1 MAITCRHYRGHC
13 EQELEKLEKLRVKR
27 RRDEREEEEGGLR
40 GGRGRVVEVLR
51 ERRERRR
58 ERRLRNTEGEG
69 GGGECPH
76 CRDQVSWQQ
85 FGLGQCWAPGYS
97 SCINIRMRR
106 GIYAVVRYSPSPEG
120 THKGDGIYL
129 MYLELNPYTYTIV
142 LTDPV

>member
-1 MAITCRHYRGHC
+1 MHLATLLMTIIDRHYRGHC
-13 EQELEKLEKLRVKR
+13 EQELEKLDRLRVKR

-58 ERRLRNTEGEG
+58 ERRLRDTEGEG

-85 FGLGQCWAPGYS
+85 FFILD
-97 SCINIRMRR
+97 RR
-106 GIYAVVRYSPSPEG
+106 LSVMVRDACATNPW
-120 THKGDGIYL
+120 I
-129 MYLELNPYTYTIV
+129 LN
-142 LTDPV
+142 